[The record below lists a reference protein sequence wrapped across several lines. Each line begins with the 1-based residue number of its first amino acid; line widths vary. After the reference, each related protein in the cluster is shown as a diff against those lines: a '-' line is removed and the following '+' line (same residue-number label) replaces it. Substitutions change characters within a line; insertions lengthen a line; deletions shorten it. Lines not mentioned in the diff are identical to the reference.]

1 MPILIKYS
9 ISVYLLLLFPRNHL
23 LWLSLMPCGSPNIC
37 NSNDFVRL
45 YELYSSILRCTITLP
60 CCYAF
65 RLSIWPVKCLSGI
78 PEETRNIQ
86 KKKKVKMQ
94 NPFIM
99 IIIKISSFLKR
110 YTVTYFALAC
120 FASNCPTKINQ
131 HIYTTNILIG
141 RSVSNIHDL
150 IQSISLSLCSA
161 FTF

>member
-1 MPILIKYS
+1 MFLP
-9 ISVYLLLLFPRNHL
+9 LLFPRKHL
-23 LWLSLMPCGSPNIC
+23 LWLSLMPCGNPNIC

-45 YELYSSILRCTITLP
+45 YELCSSILRCTITLP

-65 RLSIWPVKCLSGI
+65 RLSIWPVKCLLGI
-78 PEETRNIQ
+78 SEETRNIEE
-86 KKKKVKMQ
+86 KKKVKMQ
-94 NPFIM
+94 NPFVM

-120 FASNCPTKINQ
+120 FVSNFPTKINQ

-150 IQSISLSLCSA
+150 IQSISLSLRSA